1 MDLELFA
8 GATRGEI
15 ADLYEDSNEELDLPP
30 EYHRYRDEGC
40 EVASA
45 FLHHQSSCLNCPFP
59 KCVYEQDGGKQHWL
73 KQLRDREMLRLFN
86 TGGKEMK
93 GLAEMFGV
101 SQRTVQRAIKRLK
114 EDDRE
119 K

>member
-1 MDLELFA
+1 MDLELIV
-8 GATRGEI
+8 GATRGEFF
-15 ADLYEDSNEELDLPP
+15 DLYGDWDEELDLPP

-40 EVASA
+40 EVATA
-45 FLHHQSSCLNCPFP
+45 YFRHQSSCLNCPFP
-59 KCVYEQDGGKQHWL
+59 KCVYDQQGGKQHWL

-114 EDDRE
+114 NE
-119 K
+119 